1 MELEKRVIKHIP
13 VDRLEQLIHRESNK
27 HLYQRLLFIR
37 QLYSE
42 DGIENACKIMCLS
55 KQTGYNWLEQW
66 NSSGY
71 EGLRPKFGGGRPPRL
86 NEIQKE
92 ELKKKLKTKSNWL
105 TSEIRALIKKD
116 FGVTYST
123 VQASRILRSFKMHYA
138 KPYPEDYRRPENA
151 KELLGQ
157 SIVDAARNA
166 SKDAI
171 LGFLDEASPQTTDN
185 KQRFWSFDK
194 PRIIKNTTKY
204 RANTFGFYS
213 MNGHSVVDFKDRST
227 SPYLCEFLRLI
238 RDKNPL
244 RQIILFVDNA
254 RSHIAH
260 MTMSFAESLNIT
272 LVFLPTYSPDL
283 NPIEQIWKS
292 VRRRISQIFSAS
304 EWAFKETIKTTFC
317 RLAKKNA
324 FMDYWIKMFQSEL
337 SNLL

>member
-1 MELEKRVIKHIP
+1 
-13 VDRLEQLIHRESNK
+13 
-27 HLYQRLLFIR
+27 
-37 QLYSE
+37 
-42 DGIENACKIMCLS
+42 
-55 KQTGYNWLEQW
+55 
-66 NSSGY
+66 
-71 EGLRPKFGGGRPPRL
+71 
-86 NEIQKE
+86 
-92 ELKKKLKTKSNWL
+92 
-105 TSEIRALIKKD
+105 
-116 FGVTYST
+116 
-123 VQASRILRSFKMHYA
+123 MHYA

-151 KELLGQ
+151 LELLRQ
-157 SIVDAARNA
+157 SIENAVKNA
-166 SKDAI
+166 SKDTI

-244 RQIILFVDNA
+244 RHVILFADNA
-254 RSHIAH
+254 RSHIAQS
-260 MTMSFAESLNIT
+260 TRSFAESLNIT
-272 LVFLPTYSPDL
+272 FVFLPSYSPNL

-317 RLAKKNA
+317 RLAKKNT
-324 FMDYWIKMFQSEL
+324 FMDYWITMFQSEL